1 MAKDKYVLD
10 SSIWIEIHRN
20 NGAVLNFVQPL
31 IDGSEICLVDVI
43 VAEVLRGA
51 RSSKDFLR
59 LKEIFSDFPEIHTL
73 WEAVAQLAF
82 RVAQKGFHPPLID
95 LYIAQASLENGKT
108 LITQDKHFPQIA
120 KVQPF
125 PVVLVS

>member
-20 NGAVLNFVQPL
+20 NQAVVSFVQPL
-31 IDGSEICLVDVI
+31 IDRSEICLVDVI
-43 VAEVLRGA
+43 NAEVLRGA

-59 LKEIFSDFPEIHTL
+59 LKQIFADFPEIQTS
-73 WEAVAQLAF
+73 WNAVAGLAF
-82 RVAQKGFHPPLID
+82 RMAQKGLHPPLID
-95 LYIAQASLENGKT
+95 LYIAQASWEQGKT

-120 KVQPF
+120 KIQPF
-125 PVVLVS
+125 PVVLL